1 MRKKTAH
8 RASRSKAGIVGS
20 TGSRGVDWGAQS
32 GGLGTLGMVR
42 AVRARGAK
50 PCERDMGFHKNYS
63 PSRDSARLNKG
74 LGSIGI
80 QASIFR
86 SRKALI

>member
-20 TGSRGVDWGAQS
+20 TGSRGVGSSKWRS
-32 GGLGTLGMVR
+32 GY
-42 AVRARGAK
+42 ARDGGGEAK
-50 PCERDMGFHKNYS
+50 PCGRDMGFHKNYS